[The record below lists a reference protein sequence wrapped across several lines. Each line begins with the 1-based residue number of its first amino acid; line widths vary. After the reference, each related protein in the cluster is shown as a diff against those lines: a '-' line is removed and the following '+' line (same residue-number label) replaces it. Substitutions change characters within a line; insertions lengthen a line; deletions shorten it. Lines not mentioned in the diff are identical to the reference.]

1 MFVREDTSEND
12 RKVTSTNA
20 VDDGE
25 AVSKTPVSPSSLMEE
40 SPLKPSV
47 SGWYVAVVRTNCE
60 RRIASYIEKD
70 LKQKGIWFEYWVPMV
85 KDVVLNKRT
94 NKRKKVEKVFLTT
107 FIFCH
112 ISPSKI
118 NEIRFRSDV
127 YKMLTMPGHREIY
140 RIPDEE
146 MNNYRTFVDRS
157 CMPISSYTGALK
169 KGQRVRIIGGPMK
182 GVEAYVQRTKKDK
195 VVIGCE
201 IRYISGATIEVDR
214 DLIEIAN

>member
-1 MFVREDTSEND
+1 
-12 RKVTSTNA
+12 
-20 VDDGE
+20 
-25 AVSKTPVSPSSLMEE
+25 
-40 SPLKPSV
+40 
-47 SGWYVAVVRTNCE
+47 
-60 RRIASYIEKD
+60 
-70 LKQKGIWFEYWVPMV
+70 
-85 KDVVLNKRT
+85 
-94 NKRKKVEKVFLTT
+94 
-107 FIFCH
+107 
-112 ISPSKI
+112 
-118 NEIRFRSDV
+118 
-127 YKMLTMPGHREIY
+127 MPGHREIY

-146 MNNYRTFVDRS
+146 MNSYRTFVDRS